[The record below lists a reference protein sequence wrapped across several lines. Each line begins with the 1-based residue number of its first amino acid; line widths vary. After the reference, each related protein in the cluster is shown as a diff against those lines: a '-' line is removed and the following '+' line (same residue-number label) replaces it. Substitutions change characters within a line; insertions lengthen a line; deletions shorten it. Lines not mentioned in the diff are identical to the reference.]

1 MLDHILLSVSDTGR
15 TVCFGAAA
23 LMPPGDNG
31 APGASLHFDTDH
43 HAVHVLDPTG
53 YSLEFV
59 YEKRQHI
66 Q

>member
-1 MLDHILLSVSDTGR
+1 MLDHVFPYVSNITR
-15 TVCFGAAA
+15 CVHFGAAA

-31 APGASLHFDTDH
+31 APSASLHFDTDH
-43 HAVHVLDPTG
+43 HAANVLDPTG
-53 YSLEFV
+53 YSLELV